1 MIAKEGEK
9 KMNTKSKLILLIVL
23 VIILAAALIL
33 VGVLSAGSEPT
44 PTEAPTAAPTAAPTE
59 TPTEAPAPTEEYAP
73 DPVDDPSEPPV
84 VISTEPPVVYTNPLT
99 GEEVS
104 GISDARFFAVS
115 INNSKKALP
124 HVGTGDAAMVFEMF
138 INDHA
143 TRCLALFTDIK
154 QVETIGAIRSWRYN
168 FTDIAVAYDAVSA
181 HSGASNEVIS
191 DANRNDIDHFNV
203 LNSSQVSYRDSSR
216 ISLGYAKVDVL
227 FARGPQ
233 LYHYVESKGIRVT
246 RDTEKTYGLNFAQ
259 DGTPADGETA
269 TQVNLKFTHDGQSK
283 MTTMIYDETL
293 GKYLYTQYGQGIT
306 KGNEDYFENVFV
318 ILTKV
323 TNKGVYHI
331 ADLEGS
337 GDGYYACGGKL
348 IPIQWHHENAED
360 PFTFTLTDGTPLTQ
374 GVGNSY
380 IGICPLTSTITWE

>member
-1 MIAKEGEK
+1 
-9 KMNTKSKLILLIVL
+9 MNNKTKLILLIVL
-23 VIILAAALIL
+23 VAVLAVALVL
-33 VGVLSAGSEPT
+33 VGTLSKGGSEPAPT
-44 PTEAPTAAPTAAPTE
+44 EAPAVAATEAPTAAPVAAPTE
-59 TPTEAPAPTEEYAP
+59 APTEYAP
-73 DPVDDPSEPPV
+73 DPIEDPNEAIV
-84 VISTEPPVVYTNPLT
+84 EISTEPPVVYTNPLT

-124 HVGTGDAAMVFEMF
+124 HVGTGNAAMVFEMF

-143 TRCLALFTDIK
+143 TRCLALFTDAK

-168 FTDIAVAYDAVSA
+168 FTDIAYAYDAICA
-181 HSGASNEVIS
+181 HSGASDEVIG
-191 DANRNDIDHFNV
+191 DANKAGLDHFNV
-203 LNSSQVSYRDSSR
+203 LSSSQVSYRDQSR
-216 ISLGYAKVDVL
+216 ISSGYAKVDVL

-246 RDTEKTYGLNFAQ
+246 RDTETNYGLNFAAE
-259 DGTPADGETA
+259 GAPANGETA
-269 TQVNLKFTHDGQSK
+269 NKVNLKFTHDGQSK
-283 MTTMIYDETL
+283 MTTMIYDEGQ
-293 GKYLYTQYGQGIT
+293 GKYLYTQYGQGAT

-331 ADLEGS
+331 ANLDGS
-337 GDGYYACGGKL
+337 GDGYYACDGKI
-348 IPIQWHHENAED
+348 IPIQWHHENPED

-374 GVGNSY
+374 GIGNSY
-380 IGICPLTSTITWE
+380 IGVCPLTSTISWE